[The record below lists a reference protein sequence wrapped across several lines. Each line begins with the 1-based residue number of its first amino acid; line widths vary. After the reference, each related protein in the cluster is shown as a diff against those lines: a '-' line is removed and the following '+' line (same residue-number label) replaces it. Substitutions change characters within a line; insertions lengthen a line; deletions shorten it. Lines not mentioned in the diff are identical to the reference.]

1 MSTLPFFE
9 NTKIYE
15 GKSLRDKEVAE
26 GLKTDLDQLTTD
38 IQKLPAL
45 TKLSLNFIG
54 VTGSISNAKK
64 AMDNIVAENS
74 VEQNVNELRKNMNNR
89 ENTLSKNKQFDKS
102 IKGFLGEDYSSRFK
116 VVCDIV
122 NRP

>member
-1 MSTLPFFE
+1 MCGIIGFVGSG
-9 NTKIYE
+9 NAV
-15 GKSLRDKEVAE
+15 KEVTE

-54 VTGSISNAKK
+54 VTGNISNAKK
-64 AMDNIVAENS
+64 AMDNIATGNNVDY
-74 VEQNVNELRKNMNNR
+74 NVNELRKNINNL

-122 NRP
+122 NKP